1 MVYFLLLVEIV
12 FLRVRMIGI
21 VKRVMFADYL
31 VRKKNVWRWDVL
43 KLAKATAT
51 APTVKMV
58 KLLVLK
64 GNAANPNK

>member
-1 MVYFLLLVEIV
+1 
-12 FLRVRMIGI
+12 MIGI